1 MVMKPGIPKKETEI
15 WHTLLPLVFQANPV
29 LYQKQQHTPIARTT
43 KNASSNQFFQT
54 LENSKCC
61 AASFL
66 ERRARRG
73 PSSAPISPKWAPRQ
87 SVNAHLERLTLI
99 YSFQIITK
107 IDSFQWA
114 PNLCDRRPIHAKKK
128 KKKKKREKMHP
139 TYTHS
144 LTHRNQN
151 RFRCHVRMN
160 TDKKCDNAG
169 LKK

>member
-1 MVMKPGIPKKETEI
+1 VTCRYEAGPRTHREELFSHEAPRLSEKNRNFDKNMVMKPGIPKKETEI

-99 YSFQIITK
+99 YSFQIIT
-107 IDSFQWA
+107 Q
-114 PNLCDRRPIHAKKK
+114 DRFIPMGS
-128 KKKKKREKMHP
+128 E
-139 TYTHS
+139 S
-144 LTHRNQN
+144 
-151 RFRCHVRMN
+151 V
-160 TDKKCDNAG
+160 
-169 LKK
+169 